1 MKKYMDKLKSN
12 IRINKNLFV
21 FLVVIVAVGIASG
34 SIFVTVLNNEDKV
47 MVSDYLNNFLNNLNS
62 NNLNYSGTLINTLIF
77 TLGGTF
83 LIWLLG
89 ISVIGFILILLF
101 LFIKAFALGF
111 SIGSIIINF
120 NFNFKGILIALA
132 YIVPHHII
140 NMMIFLLIS
149 SYALILSY
157 RLINSFTKKKAFE
170 FKEIFNKYL
179 FILVFS
185 LIILLI
191 SVLYEVYGAP
201 KLINLIVSILN

>member
-21 FLVVIVAVGIASG
+21 FLVVIIAVGIAAG
-34 SIFVTVLNNEDKV
+34 SVFVTVLNNEDKV

-62 NNLNYSGTLINTLIF
+62 NNLNYSGTLVNTLIF
-77 TLGGTF
+77 TLGGAF

-111 SIGSIIINF
+111 SIGSIII

-157 RLINSFTKKKAFE
+157 RLINSFTKKKSFE
-170 FKEIFNKYL
+170 FKGIFNKYL
-179 FILVFS
+179 FVLGFS
-185 LIILLI
+185 LILLLI

-201 KLINLIVSILN
+201 KLINLIVSLLN

>member
-21 FLVVIVAVGIASG
+21 FLVVIIAVGIAAG
-34 SIFVTVLNNEDKV
+34 SVFVTVLNNEDKV

-62 NNLNYSGTLINTLIF
+62 NNLNYSGTLVNTLIF
-77 TLGGTF
+77 TLGGVF

-111 SIGSIIINF
+111 SIGSIII

-157 RLINSFTKKKAFE
+157 RLINSFTKKKSFE
-170 FKEIFNKYL
+170 FKGIFNKYL
-179 FILVFS
+179 FVLGFS

-201 KLINLIVSILN
+201 KLINLIVSLLN

>member
-21 FLVVIVAVGIASG
+21 FLVVIIAVGIAAG
-34 SIFVTVLNNEDKV
+34 SIFVTVLNNEDKI

-77 TLGGTF
+77 TLGGAL

-111 SIGSIIINF
+111 SIGSIII

-157 RLINSFTKKKAFE
+157 RLINSFTKKKSFE
-170 FKEIFNKYL
+170 FKGIFNKYL
-179 FILVFS
+179 FVLSFS
-185 LIILLI
+185 LIVLLI

-201 KLINLIVSILN
+201 RLIKLIVSLLN

>member
-21 FLVVIVAVGIASG
+21 FLVVIIAVGIAAG
-34 SIFVTVLNNEDKV
+34 SVFVTVLNNEDKV

-62 NNLNYSGTLINTLIF
+62 NNLNYSGTLVNTLIF
-77 TLGGTF
+77 TLGGAF

-111 SIGSIIINF
+111 SIGSIII

-157 RLINSFTKKKAFE
+157 RLINSFTKKKSFE
-170 FKEIFNKYL
+170 FKGIFNKYL
-179 FILVFS
+179 FVLGFS

-201 KLINLIVSILN
+201 KLINFIVSLLN

>member
-21 FLVVIVAVGIASG
+21 FLVVIIAVGIAAG

-62 NNLNYSGTLINTLIF
+62 NNLNYSGTLVNTLIF
-77 TLGGTF
+77 TLGGAL

-111 SIGSIIINF
+111 SIGSIII

-157 RLINSFTKKKAFE
+157 RLINSFTKKKSFE
-170 FKEIFNKYL
+170 FKGIFNKYL
-179 FILVFS
+179 FVLGFS

-201 KLINLIVSILN
+201 KLINLIVSLLN

>member
-21 FLVVIVAVGIASG
+21 FLLVIIAVGIATG

-77 TLGGTF
+77 TLGAAL

-89 ISVIGFILILLF
+89 ISIIGFLLILIF
-101 LFIKAFALGF
+101 LFIKAFSIGF

-120 NFNFKGILIALA
+120 NFKGIIMALA

-140 NMMIFLLIS
+140 NLMIYLLIS
-149 SYALILSY
+149 SYALVLSY
-157 RLINSFTKKKAFE
+157 RLINSFTKKQSFE
-170 FKEIFNKYL
+170 FKSVFNRYL
-179 FILVFS
+179 FILLFS
-185 LIILLI
+185 IIILLL

>member
-1 MKKYMDKLKSN
+1 MKKYMDKLRSN

-21 FLVVIVAVGIASG
+21 FLVVIIAVGVASG
-34 SIFVTVLNNEDKV
+34 SIFVTVLNDSDKT

-62 NNLNYSGTLINTLIF
+62 NNLNYNGTLINTLIF
-77 TLGGTF
+77 TLGLAI
-83 LIWLLG
+83 LIWILG
-89 ISVIGFILILLF
+89 ISIIGFILILLF

-111 SIGSIIINF
+111 SVGSIII

-140 NMMIFLLIS
+140 NMMIYLLIS
-149 SYALILSY
+149 SYALVLSY
-157 RLINSFTKKKAFE
+157 RLINSFTKKQTFE
-170 FKEIFNKYL
+170 FKSVFNRYL
-179 FILVFS
+179 FILGFS

>member
-21 FLVVIVAVGIASG
+21 FLVVIIAVGIAAG
-34 SIFVTVLNNEDKV
+34 SVFVTVLNNEDKV

-62 NNLNYSGTLINTLIF
+62 NNLNYSGTLVNTLIF
-77 TLGGTF
+77 TLGGAF

-120 NFNFKGILIALA
+120 NFKGILIALA

-157 RLINSFTKKKAFE
+157 
-170 FKEIFNKYL
+170 
-179 FILVFS
+179 IL
-185 LIILLI
+185 
-191 SVLYEVYGAP
+191 YNTP
-201 KLINLIVSILN
+201 KGGSKIW

>member
-21 FLVVIVAVGIASG
+21 FLVVIIAVGIAAG
-34 SIFVTVLNNEDKV
+34 SIFVTVLNNDDKI

-77 TLGGTF
+77 TLGGAL

-111 SIGSIIINF
+111 SIGSIII

-170 FKEIFNKYL
+170 FKGIFNKYL
-179 FILVFS
+179 FILGFS

-201 KLINLIVSILN
+201 KLINFIVSILN

>member
-21 FLVVIVAVGIASG
+21 FLVVIIAVGVASG
-34 SIFVTVLNNEDKV
+34 SVFVTVLNDSDKI

-62 NNLNYSGTLINTLIF
+62 NNLNYSGTLVNTLIF
-77 TLGGTF
+77 TLGGAF

-111 SIGSIIINF
+111 SIGSIII

-157 RLINSFTKKKAFE
+157 RLINSFTKKKSFE
-170 FKEIFNKYL
+170 FKGIFNKYL
-179 FILVFS
+179 FVLGFS